1 MATGDGN
8 KKGALQDMQDIADFL
23 RSMGWPDVADRL
35 IRDRWIVSGLM
46 SELAKA
52 HELIRIALAC
62 LHDKWRLEFM
72 DRVLAAGLNGGHG
85 LTRVTE
91 RNEALQRARGE
102 K

>member
-8 KKGALQDMQDIADFL
+8 KNGVLRDLQDTADFL
-23 RSMGWPDVADRL
+23 RSMGWPELADRL
-35 IRDRWIVSGLM
+35 VRDRWIVSGLM
-46 SELAKA
+46 SELSKA
-52 HELIRIALAC
+52 HEIIRIALTC
-62 LHDKWRLEFM
+62 LHDTWRLQFM